1 MFFRLAFKSLFNRK
15 GSVVL
20 TILAMSVSVFVL
32 LGVEHI
38 RTQTKESFNST
49 VSGVDLIGGA
59 RTGSINLLL
68 YSVFRIGSPT
78 NNIDWDTY
86 QAIVK
91 NSKVAWAIPISLG
104 DSHKGY
110 RVMGTSV
117 DYFKHFSYGDKRQL
131 TFAEGKH
138 FSALFDVVLGSEVA
152 RKLGYSLDDKIV
164 LGHGLGKT
172 SFSLHDDRPFKI
184 TGILATTGTPVDQTV
199 HISLQG
205 IEAIHIDWQHGVK
218 ILGSNVTTD
227 QLEALVLK
235 PKTITAFMLGLHSRM
250 ATFGVQRDINNYR
263 QEPLSAILPGVA
275 LSELWQMMG
284 VLENTLRLISGLILI
299 AALLGLSAMMLA
311 SIRERED
318 EIHLLRVIG
327 APPVFL
333 FLLIEMEALLISFLS
348 ILLAISGLYLSLLLS
363 SDFLASNFSLH
374 MGRSLLSKN
383 NLLFILLIIG
393 ATMIAAVLPS
403 FFAYKNAKLGR

>member
-1 MFFRLAFKSLFNRK
+1 M
-15 GSVVL
+15 
-20 TILAMSVSVFVL
+20 
-32 LGVEHI
+32 
-38 RTQTKESFNST
+38 
-49 VSGVDLIGGA
+49 
-59 RTGSINLLL
+59 
-68 YSVFRIGSPT
+68 
-78 NNIDWDTY
+78 
-86 QAIVK
+86 
-91 NSKVAWAIPISLG
+91 
-104 DSHKGY
+104 
-110 RVMGTSV
+110 
-117 DYFKHFSYGDKRQL
+117 
-131 TFAEGKH
+131 
-138 FSALFDVVLGSEVA
+138 
-152 RKLGYSLDDKIV
+152 
-164 LGHGLGKT
+164 
-172 SFSLHDDRPFKI
+172 
-184 TGILATTGTPVDQTV
+184 
-199 HISLQG
+199 
-205 IEAIHIDWQHGVK
+205 
-218 ILGSNVTTD
+218 LGSNVTTD
-227 QLEALVLK
+227 QLESLALK